1 MATSTTDAGVAAKT
15 KGFFDRTRE
24 FFSDVRTEMRKVTTP
39 SPKEVRATTTVVIV
53 TVFIFAAY
61 FFVVD
66 KSIGF
71 LVDKILHYFKG

>member
-1 MATSTTDAGVAAKT
+1 MATSTETGLAKA
-15 KGFFDRTRE
+15 KGFTDKTRD
-24 FFSDVRTEMRKVTTP
+24 FITDTRTEMRKVTVP
-39 SPKEVRATTTVVIV
+39 SSKEVRATTTVVIV

-71 LVDKILHYFKG
+71 VVDKILHYFKG

>member
-1 MATSTTDAGVAAKT
+1 MASTTETGLAKA
-15 KGFFDRTRE
+15 KGFTDNVRE
-24 FFSDVRTEMRKVTTP
+24 FITDTRTEMRKVTAP

-71 LVDKILHYFKG
+71 VVDKILHYFQG